1 MCYKGPPSRMTQT
14 LLTAEA
20 LEVGYSRALFAPL
33 DLRIPPGELVC
44 LVGRNGAGKTTLVRT
59 LLGLLPPFGGSLKSH
74 TTLRRA
80 YLAQRANL
88 DELYPMSAR
97 DVVRMGTLRGV
108 SFLRPRPGALAAVEA
123 ALARFQLEE
132 LAARRYRDLSEGQ
145 KQRVL
150 LARVVVAAP
159 EFAVLDEPTSAM
171 DRMAEQSAYAG
182 LDALRTTEG
191 AAVLLVTHDL
201 ALARARADRILFLDD
216 VERRVHV
223 GLASEIFSSRAFQA
237 RYGLSVNGADDA

>member
-1 MCYKGPPSRMTQT
+1 MAQA
-14 LLTAEA
+14 LLTAAA
-20 LEVGYSRALFAPL
+20 LEVGYARALFAPI
-33 DLRIPPGELVC
+33 DLRIHSGELVC
-44 LVGRNGAGKTTLVRT
+44 LLGRNGAGKTTLVRT
-59 LLGLLPPFGGSLKSH
+59 LLGLLPSFGGRLKSNP
-74 TTLRRA
+74 TLRRA

-97 DVVRMGTLRGV
+97 DVVRMGTLRGI
-108 SFLRPRPGALAAVEA
+108 SFLRPSPKALGAVEEV
-123 ALARFQLEE
+123 LSRFQLEE
-132 LAARRYRDLSEGQ
+132 LASRRYRDLSEGQ

-150 LARVVVAAP
+150 LARVIVAAP

-171 DRMAEQSAYAG
+171 DRLAEQSAYAG

-201 ALARARADRILFLDD
+201 ALARDRADRILFLDD

-223 GLASEIFSSRAFQA
+223 GLPAEIFASRAFKA
-237 RYGLSVNGADDA
+237 RYGLSVNGADDV

>member
-1 MCYKGPPSRMTQT
+1 MIQA

-20 LEVGYSRALFAPL
+20 LEVGYARALFAPL
-33 DLRIPPGELVC
+33 EFGIQPGELVC
-44 LVGRNGAGKTTLVRT
+44 LLGRNGAGKTTLVRT
-59 LLGLLPPFGGSLKSH
+59 LLGLLPPFGGRLKSK

-97 DVVRMGTLRGV
+97 DVVRMGALRGA
-108 SFLRPRPGALAAVEA
+108 SFLRSQRSALGAVEA
-123 ALARFQLEE
+123 ALASFQLEA
-132 LAARRYRDLSEGQ
+132 LASRRYRDLSEGQ

-150 LARVVVAAP
+150 LARVIVAEP

-171 DRMAEQSAYAG
+171 DRLAEQSAYEG
-182 LDALRTTEG
+182 LDALRSTQG
-191 AAVLLVTHDL
+191 AGVLLVTHDL

-223 GLASEIFSSRAFQA
+223 GLPGEVFTSRAFQA